1 MLKSSNY
8 SLVDTSFIGEPI
20 DHDIPSPSI
29 PLNHGFGLSSNDG
42 GYHHQQTH
50 NDKHIDILRPFK
62 PQKDTGRGKGNVGSR
77 VNHPR
82 KICTDILVI
91 SRRKR
96 ITARMTFGVIVFLH
110 IYKNL
115 KQTASYTFNF
125 AISYSTN
132 YQLTVIF
139 W

>member
-1 MLKSSNY
+1 M
-8 SLVDTSFIGEPI
+8 DTSFIGEPI

-82 KICTDILVI
+82 KICIAILVI
-91 SRRKR
+91 SLHK
-96 ITARMTFGVIVFLH
+96 ILDIYIYLHYFTIFIYIFIIIRM
-110 IYKNL
+110 
-115 KQTASYTFNF
+115 
-125 AISYSTN
+125 
-132 YQLTVIF
+132 

>member
-1 MLKSSNY
+1 MKNLSSDSEIDLRFIPQLIKYLKSLNY

-82 KICTDILVI
+82 KICNEMPVI
-91 SRRKR
+91 SPHK
-96 ITARMTFGVIVFLH
+96 ILC
-110 IYKNL
+110 L
-115 KQTASYTFNF
+115 TAS
-125 AISYSTN
+125 
-132 YQLTVIF
+132 
-139 W
+139 

>member
-82 KICTDILVI
+82 KNVLIYRLFRLI
-91 SRRKR
+91 K
-96 ITARMTFGVIVFLH
+96 IVVLC
-110 IYKNL
+110 L
-115 KQTASYTFNF
+115 TAS
-125 AISYSTN
+125 
-132 YQLTVIF
+132 
-139 W
+139 